1 MTIFLAAASAGP
13 VPKAFGIGGM
23 RVGQTHYV
31 PYPGFFA
38 DVNNPV
44 QPQQQLVPLP
54 GDFIVEQLPV
64 SNFGGPVS
72 NFGGPVAMNGERNG
86 EQQGIQ
92 LMLTVPSAIP
102 PGTSVS
108 VTVNVNSE
116 ANGGTVVSVSN
127 PVISTPAAA
136 SRPPVT
142 PQQAE
147 AIIVDANGTN
157 KEPPTAGLLPDEFD
171 QREPPMMFLPPFE
184 NSKDSP
190 VLVAMQGEA
199 QQQQLAAL
207 LKTKTI

>member
-1 MTIFLAAASAGP
+1 MKIFIMTIFLAAASAGP
-13 VPKAFGIGGM
+13 IPKAYDIDAV
-23 RVGQTHYV
+23 RVGQPYYLTYPAGYFNDH
-31 PYPGFFA
+31 YPG
-38 DVNNPV
+38 
-44 QPQQQLVPLP
+44 QQRQQLVPLP
-54 GDFIVEQLPV
+54 SDIIVGQQPAPTF
-64 SNFGGPVS
+64 S
-72 NFGGPVAMNGERNG
+72 GPVAVSGERYG
-86 EQQGIQ
+86 DQQGIQ
-92 LMLTVPSAIP
+92 LMLTVPSAVP

-127 PVISTPAAA
+127 PVISTPVEA
-136 SRPPVT
+136 RPQVT

-147 AIIVDANGTN
+147 AIIVDANGTI

-207 LKTKTI
+207 LKTKTIY